1 MIHAIRGLDPSNYQ
15 RSPLHADDRIWPEK
29 NCYIDIWIEVL
40 HALKLEPRAIMPFV
54 LALDFEGDQ
63 WTFFKPPHGEL
74 YELYGLDVQEL
85 TVWKPLIE
93 HAVEHLPAGRLISTE
108 ADSFWLP
115 DTAGTD
121 YRRNH
126 VKSTIVMNAID
137 VEKERLDYFHNASF
151 YRLEGE
157 DFRNLFRVGAP
168 PDPTFLPLFAEFIRI
183 ERQKHQSPAALA
195 AASRDLVAR
204 HLARR
209 PKTNPI
215 ARFAERFEQEL
226 PRLQEKGLD
235 YYHLWAF
242 GSLRQLGAA
251 FELAAS
257 NLRWLAEH
265 DVLRADVAVSAF
277 ESISNT
283 CKSLVLKGA
292 RSVNAKRALD
302 VATPCTA
309 MADAWRDGMQELES
323 ALRMAA

>member
-1 MIHAIRGLDPSNYQ
+1 
-15 RSPLHADDRIWPEK
+15 
-29 NCYIDIWIEVL
+29 
-40 HALKLEPRAIMPFV
+40 V

-63 WTFFKPPHGEL
+63 WTFFKPPHGEI

-93 HAVEHLPAGRLISTE
+93 HAIEHLPAGGLISTE

-126 VKSTIVMNAID
+126 VKSTIVMNAVD
-137 VEKERLDYFHNASF
+137 VGKERLDYFHNASF

-157 DFRNLFRVGAP
+157 DFRNLFRIGAP

-183 ERQKHQSPAALA
+183 ERQKHESPATLA
-195 AASRDLVAR
+195 AASRELVAR

-215 ARFAERFEQEL
+215 SRFAARFEEEL

-235 YYHLWAF
+235 YYHQWAF

-251 FELAAS
+251 FELAAI

-265 DVLRADVAVSAF
+265 QALKAEPACAAF
-277 ESISNT
+277 ELISST
-283 CKSLVLKGA
+283 CKSMVLKGA
-292 RSVNAKRALD
+292 RAVNAKRALD
-302 VATPCTA
+302 VATPCA
-309 MADAWRDGMQELES
+309 IMAEAWDQGMNQLDSNFAS
-323 ALRMAA
+323 AV